1 MNEAVALHDL
11 QQIDL
16 ALLACARR
24 LAEVQSQLEDSQ
36 ALMDARQ
43 QVEATSERVS
53 TWRARVREMDLAM
66 ESLIS
71 KIRSGEERLYSGQV
85 HNPKE
90 LASLELETTHLK
102 QRLGAMEEEALQ
114 AMEQVDDTSTAL
126 DTAERQLRELESA
139 WQESQARLS
148 AEQDDLQRR
157 LASLRH
163 ERQQLA
169 KALSANALR
178 AYDYLRQRKGSTAVA
193 QLKDGVCQGCR
204 VSVSAN
210 KVREVHA
217 GNTLISCG
225 NCDRILYSTRE
236 G

>member
-16 ALLACARR
+16 ELLACARR
-24 LAEVQSQLEDSQ
+24 LSEVESQLEDSQ
-36 ALMDARQ
+36 AVLNARK
-43 QVEATSERVS
+43 QVEATSERVG
-53 TWRARVREMDLAM
+53 TWRARVRELELAM

-90 LASLELETTHLK
+90 LAGLERETTHLK
-102 QRLGAMEEEALQ
+102 QRLGALEEEALQ
-114 AMEQVDDTSTAL
+114 AMEQVDEKSTAL
-126 DTAERQLRELESA
+126 DTAERLLREMESA
-139 WQESQARLS
+139 WQETQAQLS
-148 AEQDDLQRR
+148 AERDDLQRR
-157 LASLRH
+157 LAVLRR

-169 KALSANALR
+169 RTLSASALR
-178 AYDYLRQRKGSTAVA
+178 TYDYMRQLKGDTAVA
-193 QLKDGVCQGCR
+193 QLKGGVCQGCR
-204 VSVSAN
+204 VSVSKN

-217 GNTLISCG
+217 GNTLVSCG